1 MSARISNEEILRQ
14 KTAEMNSYQRS
25 TEPVRFNDREKHF
38 MMGRVPINDGYGA
51 FDNSFVNEHAPMQR
65 YSSFDNAHR
74 GYEMDRSHGIGTRPE
89 YSHTDHSYAPSIIS
103 RRFPRGD
110 YNCQFSQSS
119 FDGPMSA
126 GQSVVYGSHQFVA
139 NPFSQGDT
147 YLYGSR
153 PMSSAVHSNTSGLQR
168 FSRDI
173 YYARGDMQQQQQLA
187 QKNDHHFQHVVHGNE
202 FHPEMHFQA
211 QNDFDMTSHNNRIDT
226 NQNYFGGLDPAD
238 EVLARSQ
245 EFHGETFNGF
255 GIAQT
260 QPRNTSVRNP
270 YAQPQRTIPPKE
282 IVLQNDA
289 TARIDAAED
298 ASLAFDDAFLS

>member
-1 MSARISNEEILRQ
+1 
-14 KTAEMNSYQRS
+14 MNSYQCS

-38 MMGRVPINDGYGA
+38 RMGRAPINDGYGA
-51 FDNSFVNEHAPMQR
+51 FDNSFVNEHARMQR

-74 GYEMDRSHGIGTRPE
+74 GYEMDRSHGIGTGPE
-89 YSHTDHSYAPSIIS
+89 YSRTDHSYAPSIIS
-103 RRFPRGD
+103 RRFQRDD
-110 YNCQFSQSS
+110 YNRQFSQSS
-119 FDGPMSA
+119 FDGPMST
-126 GQSVVYGSHQFVA
+126 GQSVVFGSHQFVA

-147 YLYGSR
+147 YVYGSR
-153 PMSSAVHSNTSGLQR
+153 PMSSAAHSNTSGLQR
-168 FSRDI
+168 FSRDT
-173 YYARGDMQQQQQLA
+173 YYARGDMQQQQFA
-187 QKNDHHFQHVVHGNE
+187 QNDHHFQMIHGNE

-255 GIAQT
+255 GTAQT

-289 TARIDAAED
+289 AED